1 MHDEEQKGTFIFKK
15 CNAYACIASDQLKFL
30 DMSQF
35 LAAGSL
41 YAGFLKALN
50 VEEAKSFFCYDWFT
64 SIEELHYSSLPDH
77 KDFYTA
83 LKGCNISAEDYQF
96 CQKVWADNKMTTFKD
111 FLVWYNNLDMGPF
124 VNAVERFQKF
134 YFDKGL
140 YVFKTAISVPGIARQ
155 LLFRSARNQHA
166 NLALCDQSNSDLYQT
181 IKENIV
187 GGPSIIFTRH
197 HCAGKTRIRGGKLC
211 RSILGLDAI
220 ALYLQA
226 IGKPMPVGPFV
237 RRLAYTDFRPEIRD
251 KYMAAYYWMDW
262 LIHTYGINIQHK
274 SNWGRREVK
283 IAQFPVDG
291 YVPAISPGGKA
302 TVFQFHGCYW
312 HGHLCSITKGIRY
325 KTWKATRSQKFNKT
339 RKTTAFLKKGPSSY

>member
-1 MHDEEQKGTFIFKK
+1 
-15 CNAYACIASDQLKFL
+15 
-30 DMSQF
+30 
-35 LAAGSL
+35 
-41 YAGFLKALN
+41 
-50 VEEAKSFFCYDWFT
+50 
-64 SIEELHYSSLPDH
+64 
-77 KDFYTA
+77 
-83 LKGCNISAEDYQF
+83 
-96 CQKVWADNKMTTFKD
+96 MTTFKD
-111 FLVWYNNLDMGPF
+111 FLVWYNNLDVGPF

-155 LLFRSARNQHA
+155 LLFRFARYQHA
-166 NLALCDQSNSDLYQT
+166 NLALCDQSNSDLYHT

-211 RSILGLDAI
+211 RSILGLDAN

-251 KYMAAYYWMDW
+251 KYMAAYYWMNW

-274 SNWGRREVK
+274 SNSGRREVK

-291 YVPAISPGGKA
+291 YVPATSPGGKA
-302 TVFQFHGCYW
+302 TVFHFHGCYW